1 MDPMLQAYTLV
12 IVDEA
17 HERRVDTDLL
27 FGAMKLC
34 LNRRSDLKVSH
45 ILKEM
50 FTFSPSSVAR
60 KNVSVDL

>member
-1 MDPMLQAYTLV
+1 MDPTLQAYTLV

-34 LNRRSDLKVSH
+34 LNRRPDLKVSH
-45 ILKEM
+45 ILI
-50 FTFSPSSVAR
+50 F
-60 KNVSVDL
+60 DLVR